1 MSALPS
7 PSALWAALA
16 GRPDISPMIDAV
28 HVGDVGVCRANLD
41 SLVCEVVLH
50 LPAVPACSP
59 GPDVLVSS
67 WR

>member
-41 SLVCEVVLH
+41 SLV
-50 LPAVPACSP
+50 
-59 GPDVLVSS
+59 
-67 WR
+67 